1 MADEFDQFEPVKVPT
16 VNPRLLTFYFPATPE
31 ETRKA
36 GLNPKVEGG
45 TQGGGRFGN
54 VDLRNHTIEK
64 YNPNDPESVVA
75 VAMPGEPT
83 GKRFPLNVN
92 GRTVRAWN
100 IDTGGGLTTGQIDV
114 ATSNPRLAKAA
125 PIRGGAQAKD
135 EWAGFEPVQLPK
147 DETKPAAKPKV
158 TRQPTEQEAVTAPQA
173 IPEKPWYMRA
183 WEAGKRGDYAGA
195 LNQVDEATQQGIRRA
210 LNLPIHRTPT
220 SDELK
225 QTANDAF
232 NEAFKPAIDTTG
244 LAPSRQTVEKALA
257 VPGAGDLSK
266 LPYATDLAQ
275 ALSEMPSDIAG
286 FMTSPGG
293 VASLFTG
300 GLPKMVQALV
310 GAGFTAQQVYS
321 AIQAPD
327 NVSRIKNML
336 FAIGGI
342 SGTGAAM
349 LKTKEAV
356 AGAVKE
362 IVPPPE
368 PQTISRQFEVPTSA
382 VVPSKGLFLEFAGE
396 KHPVESIQD
405 ASRRFSEASD
415 AAIIAQGT
423 EGVPV
428 QNRIVDANGKPVGRI
443 SPNGKVWDN
452 EDNLVY
458 DPRSQLEVMDFMG
471 GNVPFKSDVGTFAD
485 DMDRIR
491 RSEVKSEGDR
501 PTTVPVGKWGIQQ
514 DYVSPDELQKATDDE
529 LLDRISQ
536 TNAIQKA
543 IRGKQSKEPHDS
555 LYRLNAANLYQ
566 EAKNRGLVADN
577 PVLEEYL
584 KTSPYKTTPEPD
596 QGVVETDYSEADK
609 ARMQREYEEQLLDE
623 AEQHLARGGDDI
635 VSVVQRTGGF
645 PTVDSPH
652 AQGLAGEL
660 NALREEF
667 KKGGFA
673 KSGGVAYKDLFKK
686 DAGSLDK
693 LFQAVEQAGFD
704 VNAREDVIDL
714 VRQQLRTGKKIYG
727 SEARAEALSGML
739 PESAFPQV
747 GVIAGRLPIDTLWKW
762 GQRLNEG
769 RKGLVARIR
778 ARPTRDMVSAKYDQI
793 DNHSA
798 ILGDHA
804 GNEARLAVGGRK
816 LELGLKAL
824 QGEHPLTMDE
834 QAIIPVIEAWAGHE
848 GAAGT
853 PLFPITYDMARKKMI
868 ADATKVMNSPK
879 ADPALKRVYAH
890 ALNNFD
896 RLAAKKG
903 AIDTIHQRQLAAE
916 RAAGIDTDDVNG
928 YVAHRFDMDLMTPGK
943 PLILD
948 STGGRGGTSSYFM
961 KQRTQPDY
969 ATAIAKGYK
978 PRRFDIASLVNNRV
992 RAGQYKINQR
1002 QWIEGLKNEVDPITA
1017 KPLVAELVKQPKGT
1031 LVAPPGYVTM
1041 EPVPGV
1047 KVGVNEYFAP
1057 LVRALTGESHFPAVL
1072 SKTEAGIKHGVLLFD
1087 TFHLSRLS
1095 QMQLARMGKVSYRRG
1110 LSLLEYNDAQL
1121 DDAIRNNEIT
1131 QPMAEYARKNR
1142 PDLKQLVGHGL
1153 NAGQISDALFRDV
1166 VSSVPVVGD
1175 YTKFLF
1181 EKFNRGIIAETGLYN
1196 LEHNRK
1202 IHPEWPEEK
1211 LFRESAKETNIYYR
1225 NLRSQGLFK
1234 RKTWQDAMRFFTL
1247 APQWYEGMITSELK
1261 GYGQLLRAP
1270 YDSVTKQRLVVGN
1283 IAQGMGKGILAYMV
1297 GTQLINMLTRGH
1309 PTWDNPEQG
1318 EKWSAWVPDF
1328 LGSSNGFFIN
1338 PMGVFAEMTH
1348 DMMKYSHL
1356 YPNKIDV
1363 ASKIIQNKFS
1373 PVSRALRDV
1382 FMGKDFFG
1390 RPLETVSE
1398 RAMQAGID
1406 LLPIPIGAR
1415 SLSQQY
1421 AGSQERTLSSSLGL
1435 KLDVA
1440 PGAGQQIK
1448 VMARDFNREH
1458 GVPTHDPFPSQY
1470 RDLTT
1475 ALRDGDM
1482 DKAKLE
1488 YEKLRKTK
1496 SKLKLRQYYDK
1507 LGHSTFTGS
1516 KKRESQFRRGLDRD
1530 QIGIYNQA
1538 VEDAKILRQRF
1549 YQLER

>member
-31 ETRKA
+31 ETRAA

-45 TQGGGRFGN
+45 IRGGGRFGN

-64 YNPNDPESVVA
+64 YNPDDPESVVA

-147 DETKPAAKPKV
+147 DETKTVEKSEPKV

-173 IPEKPWYMRA
+173 IPEKPWYMRV
-183 WEAGKRGDYAGA
+183 WEAGKRGDYVGA

-232 NEAFKPAIDTTG
+232 NEAFKPTIDTTG

-310 GAGFTAQQVYS
+310 GGGFTAQQVYS

-356 AGAVKE
+356 TDAVKE

-368 PQTISRQFEVPTSA
+368 PQTTSRQFEVPTKPAQTTKPDVSNKIRSA
-382 VVPSKGLFLEFAGE
+382 VDRIDFELQHSGASELASDLEKVQNLPAPLKKALADFREAQVVDREQYGERSGLVSEHGDLLEAE
-396 KHPVESIQD
+396 ARKWASPEAKVESTTP
-405 ASRRFSEASD
+405 ASTATVEVSPILNAKSLNEAQSIGGRMVIEAKSD
-415 AAIIAQGT
+415 ADIKA
-423 EGVPV
+423 V
-428 QNRIVDANGKPVGRI
+428 QTA
-443 SPNGKVWDN
+443 
-452 EDNLVY
+452 L
-458 DPRSQLEVMDFMG
+458 
-471 GNVPFKSDVGTFAD
+471 
-485 DMDRIR
+485 
-491 RSEVKSEGDR
+491 
-501 PTTVPVGKWGIQQ
+501 QQ
-514 DYVSPDELQKATDDE
+514 W
-529 LLDRISQ
+529 
-536 TNAIQKA
+536 
-543 IRGKQSKEPHDS
+543 KEP
-555 LYRLNAANLYQ
+555 
-566 EAKNRGLVADN
+566 
-577 PVLEEYL
+577 P
-584 KTSPYKTTPEPD
+584 
-596 QGVVETDYSEADK
+596 QGVVEPDYSEADK

-635 VSVVQRTGGF
+635 VTIVQRTGGF

-652 AQGLAGEL
+652 AKGLAGEL

-727 SEARAEALSGML
+727 SEARAEALSGIL

-896 RLAAKKG
+896 RLAAKKD

-961 KQRTQPDY
+961 KQRVFPDY
-969 ATAIAKGYK
+969 ATAIAAGYK

-1057 LVRALTGESHFPAVL
+1057 LLRAFSGGSHFPELA
-1072 SKTEAGIKHGVLLFD
+1072 SKTEAFVKHGILLFD
-1087 TFHLSRLS
+1087 TFHGSRLS
-1095 QMQLARMGKVSYRRG
+1095 QMQLALMGKVSYRKG
-1110 LSLLEYNDAQL
+1110 LSLLEYSDGQL
-1121 DDAIRNNEIT
+1121 DAAVRNNEIT
-1131 QPMAEYARKNR
+1131 QPMADYARKER
-1142 PDLKQLVGHGL
+1142 PKLDAMVKYGL

-1166 VSSVPVVGD
+1166 VSSIPVVGD

-1181 EKFNRGIIAETGLYN
+1181 EKFNRGIIAESAIFMRDRNERL
-1196 LEHNRK
+1196 
-1202 IHPEWPEEK
+1202 HPDWSEER
-1211 LFRESAKETNIYYR
+1211 LNRESAKEANIYYR
-1225 NLRSQGLFK
+1225 NLRSQGVFK
-1234 RKTWQDAMRFFTL
+1234 TKTMQDAMRFFTL